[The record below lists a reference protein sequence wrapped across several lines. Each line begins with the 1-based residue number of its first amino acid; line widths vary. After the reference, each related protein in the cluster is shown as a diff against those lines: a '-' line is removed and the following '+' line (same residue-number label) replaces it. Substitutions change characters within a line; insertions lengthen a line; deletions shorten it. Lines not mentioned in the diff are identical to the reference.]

1 MKKDRE
7 VDVRLEDLGKQLLA
21 SAEPVEMDVVE
32 SEIQKYIEKHGKSKV
47 FLLFGKEIGYH
58 QVFIGK
64 GLVGKTVDSWDFSV
78 HIREY
83 LDESSFFDSDGTQV
97 NMADVRFV
105 QDEEE
110 VQGLSLWLGTT
121 YFQLLPFDF
130 GVEYVLPGGLHSESI
145 HD

>member
-1 MKKDRE
+1 MNKEKE

-21 SAEPVEMDVVE
+21 SAEPIEMDVVE
-32 SEIQKYIEKHGKSKV
+32 AEILKYIEKHRKSRV

-58 QVFIGK
+58 QVFIGRSIIGQK
-64 GLVGKTVDSWDFSV
+64 VDTSDFSI
-78 HIREY
+78 HIREF
-83 LDESSFFDSDGTQV
+83 LDESSFFDAEGTQV
-97 NMADVRFV
+97 NMTDVRFI